1 MQARLRPITLAHVQ
15 LSITDAFPPLLI
27 VVFISTQFEQG
38 VEEVQPKYLSSLI
51 DLISSALE
59 NLSSSSN
66 NEANSTAPPS
76 LHTSSS
82 LLSDHGAAGGSGPI
96 ESCKR
101 QFRAQLVLIRGRKE
115 RAIAR
120 LAQRAEEEEREREQ
134 TGNGGKEAEGEKK
147 EKTTKEEREPD
158 WAAVTIA
165 GAAQKMGV

>member
-1 MQARLRPITLAHVQ
+1 M
-15 LSITDAFPPLLI
+15 
-27 VVFISTQFEQG
+27 
-38 VEEVQPKYLSSLI
+38 QPKYLSSLI

-120 LAQRAEEEEREREQ
+120 LAQKAEEEEKEQ
-134 TGNGGKEAEGEKK
+134 AANEAEKK
-147 EKTTKEEREPD
+147 EGAKIAKEKREPD